1 MHRNA
6 SPQLVARM
14 VEPFVEMLDATTQD
28 TQPFQQ
34 SQKKAA
40 DSVVSDW
47 EEVRGVITATHWKRI
62 VMKLLLLSL

>member
-1 MHRNA
+1 
-6 SPQLVARM
+6 M

-34 SQKKAA
+34 SQKQAA
-40 DSVVSDW
+40 DHVVSDW
-47 EEVRGVITATHWKRI
+47 EVVREVITAPHWKRI